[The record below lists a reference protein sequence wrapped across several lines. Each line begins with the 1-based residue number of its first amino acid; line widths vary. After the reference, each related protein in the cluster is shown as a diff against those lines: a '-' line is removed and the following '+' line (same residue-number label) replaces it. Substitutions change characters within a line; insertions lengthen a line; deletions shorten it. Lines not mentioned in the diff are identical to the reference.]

1 VATQKLSAASG
12 SSTKAMAIASQN
24 AAPVTGMILIQASQM
39 SRAPVT
45 AAGTAVMRGRCW
57 RARAV
62 AARAA
67 TSNTSRPVQAILR

>member
-1 VATQKLSAASG
+1 MATQKASAASG

-24 AAPVTGMILIQASQM
+24 AAPCAGMMLIQASQM
-39 SRAPVT
+39 SRALVT
-45 AAGTAVMRGRCW
+45 AAGTAVMAGRRC
-57 RARAV
+57 RAQAV